1 MDEKIDGWLD
11 EQEKINDGWMDI
23 KIGGMDRKT
32 QMDGWMNRKKDI

>member
-32 QMDGWMNRKKDI
+32 QMDNKQMDG